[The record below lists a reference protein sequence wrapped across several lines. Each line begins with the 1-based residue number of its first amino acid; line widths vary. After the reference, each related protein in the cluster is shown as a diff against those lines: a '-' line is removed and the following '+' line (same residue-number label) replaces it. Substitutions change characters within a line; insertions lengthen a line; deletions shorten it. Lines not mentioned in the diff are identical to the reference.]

1 MKSVLLTRAKEF
13 NNELKDSLQQFDYEL
28 LECDLIEYELQTLNL
43 SEFLRYDHL
52 LVTSFFA
59 ASRLPD
65 APRSGMSV
73 WTVGARSAK
82 LLASKGYRVGF
93 YAESAE
99 ILKKDIPEF
108 IFADMLYLSSDHI
121 TVNMPPAIDRKI
133 FYRVKYRENLSDQQ
147 IARYKQGL
155 NYILLY
161 SENCAKTL
169 IKLFLENDLM
179 NYLENTTCLVISS
192 KVENIVRPHF
202 ANIEICGG
210 NELMLEYLERQLLC
224 Q

>member
-13 NNELKDSLQQFDYEL
+13 NEELKTRLQNFDYEV
-28 LECDLIEYELQTLNL
+28 LECELLEYELQPLNL
-43 SEFLRYDHL
+43 SDFLRYDQL
-52 LVTSFFA
+52 LITSFFA

-65 APRSGMSV
+65 APRSGITV
-73 WTVGARSAK
+73 WTVGSKSAK
-82 LLASKGYRVGF
+82 LLASKGYRIGF

-99 ILKKDIPEF
+99 ILRKNIPES

-155 NYILLY
+155 NYVLLY

-169 IKLFLENDLM
+169 IKLLLENDLM
-179 NYLENTTCLVISS
+179 NSLEKTTCLVISS
-192 KVENIVRPHF
+192 KVGNIVRPHF

>member
-13 NNELKDSLQQFDYEL
+13 NEELKTRLQNFDYEV
-28 LECDLIEYELQTLNL
+28 LECELLEYELQPLNL
-43 SEFLRYDHL
+43 SDFLRYDHL
-52 LVTSFFA
+52 LITSFFA

-65 APRSGMSV
+65 APRFGITV
-73 WTVGARSAK
+73 WTVGSKSAK
-82 LLASKGYRVGF
+82 LLASKGYRIGF

-99 ILKKDIPEF
+99 ILRKNIPES

-155 NYILLY
+155 NYVLLY

-169 IKLFLENDLM
+169 IKLLLENDLM
-179 NYLENTTCLVISS
+179 NSLEKTTCLVISS
-192 KVENIVRPHF
+192 KVGNIVRPHF